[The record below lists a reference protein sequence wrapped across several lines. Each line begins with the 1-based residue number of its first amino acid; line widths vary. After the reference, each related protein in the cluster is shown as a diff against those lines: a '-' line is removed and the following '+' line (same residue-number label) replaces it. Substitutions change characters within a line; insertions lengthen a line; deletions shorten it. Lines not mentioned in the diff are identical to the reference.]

1 MNTDHYLKRLRA
13 GLRPDTNSLVRF
25 IQDETYLNLKP
36 YSFKGH
42 EYQQYFVELIE
53 KDQNVDITAEKCSQI
68 GLSEICFRISLGLMA
83 LHPGYAVAYLMP
95 SVSLSNEVLKTR
107 MNSIIMQSPAL
118 RALISKDVDSASV
131 KMFTSGSILFAL
143 GASASS
149 GSTLINRPISL
160 ALTDEMDRCSK
171 NTHTGLRSRQKHSV
185 FGKPCIAVSTPTA
198 PDIGINAEAK
208 NRQLHYQII
217 VCPYCKH
224 EFKPDYYEQIRLPGF
239 DDPIETLTAEK
250 LRSLNLDTTLAYHEC
265 PSCKRDLAGIGPDP
279 LKWVIENGHLTG
291 IHLRI
296 SPFAA
301 SAFVTPADLVAS
313 QLKYSSRVEF
323 ENQELGLPA
332 RLVDSSIDVS
342 KIRFTNDDTP
352 EGIRVAGLDLG
363 KVSHWA
369 EGVISTST
377 AIFVDTINLLDVE
390 QLETEVSSSINLRSI
405 ASIVSD
411 ALPFLPLIHRWCNR
425 HPQLWPAYYVDP
437 IKPMPELY
445 KLKTNTEEVV
455 RQVSINKNLM
465 FDSLAEALMTGA
477 IVFRHSQYDSLL
489 TQHIGAMRR
498 VRDYK
503 YAELRYKWVKP
514 DKGED
519 HLWHTLCYLFMAS
532 KLIRQGTHHSLT
544 LPTSHLFNTFNLR
557 VDL

>member
-1 MNTDHYLKRLRA
+1 
-13 GLRPDTNSLVRF
+13 
-25 IQDETYLNLKP
+25 
-36 YSFKGH
+36 
-42 EYQQYFVELIE
+42 
-53 KDQNVDITAEKCSQI
+53 
-68 GLSEICFRISLGLMA
+68 
-83 LHPGYAVAYLMP
+83 
-95 SVSLSNEVLKTR
+95 
-107 MNSIIMQSPAL
+107 
-118 RALISKDVDSASV
+118 
-131 KMFTSGSILFAL
+131 
-143 GASASS
+143 
-149 GSTLINRPISL
+149 
-160 ALTDEMDRCSK
+160 
-171 NTHTGLRSRQKHSV
+171 
-185 FGKPCIAVSTPTA
+185 
-198 PDIGINAEAK
+198 
-208 NRQLHYQII
+208 
-217 VCPYCKH
+217 
-224 EFKPDYYEQIRLPGF
+224 
-239 DDPIETLTAEK
+239 
-250 LRSLNLDTTLAYHEC
+250 
-265 PSCKRDLAGIGPDP
+265 
-279 LKWVIENGHLTG
+279 
-291 IHLRI
+291 
-296 SPFAA
+296 
-301 SAFVTPADLVAS
+301 VAS

-369 EGVISTST
+369 EGVIFTST

-532 KLIRQGTHHSLT
+532 KLIRQGASHSPT